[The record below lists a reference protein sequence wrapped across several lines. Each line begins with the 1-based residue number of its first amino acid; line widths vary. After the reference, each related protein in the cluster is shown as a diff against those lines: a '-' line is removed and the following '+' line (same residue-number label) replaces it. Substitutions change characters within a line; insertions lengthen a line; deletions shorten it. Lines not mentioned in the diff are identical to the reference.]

1 MTRVS
6 KRTVVVCS
14 NYAWTIYN
22 FRMSLIRRLKAEGY
36 KVVVLTEFDGYEN
49 QIGLEVDNIEP
60 LFISRKG
67 VNPFVDFFTIA
78 DFVRYFL
85 RLKPDMF
92 LAFSIKPVIYG
103 SIAAKIFKIPSIVM
117 ITGLGTAFI
126 SDNWITKV
134 VKRLYRFA
142 LSSVSVIFFQNVDDR
157 TVFVDQKLVNEKV
170 CRYTPGSGVD
180 INKFSYSILPN
191 TAEISFLLIAR
202 MLWDKGIGEFVEA
215 ARTVKLKYP
224 NTRFQLLG
232 PLGVQNR
239 TSIKNT
245 EMKAWE
251 NEGIIEYLGETDDVT
266 SYIEKACCVVLP
278 SYREGT
284 SRVLLEAAAM
294 GRPLIATDVP
304 GCREVVED
312 GVTGLLCKPR
322 DYVDLSQK
330 IELMLKLPYETRHV
344 MGTKG
349 RDKIENEFRQEIV
362 CDLYIDAIKR
372 CGSGQLSH

>member
-1 MTRVS
+1 MNLG
-6 KRTVVVCS
+6 KPTVLICS

-22 FRMSLIRRLKAEGY
+22 FRMSLIRRLKTEGY
-36 KVVVLTEFDGYEN
+36 KVIVVTEFDGYEDE
-49 QIGLEVDNIEP
+49 IGLEVDVIEP

-67 VNPFVDFFTIA
+67 VNPFVDVFTII
-78 DFVRYFL
+78 DLIRHL
-85 RLKPDMF
+85 RKFKPDML

-103 SIAAKIFKIPSIVM
+103 SIAAKILRIPSIIM

-126 SDNWITKV
+126 TNNWITKV
-134 VKRLYRFA
+134 VKKLYRFA

-157 TVFVDQKLVNEKV
+157 DIFVEQKLVDEKV

-180 INKFSYSILPN
+180 IDKFTYSTLPN
-191 TAEISFLLIAR
+191 TPEFTFLLIAR

-215 ARTVKLKYP
+215 AKTVKLKYP

-239 TSIKNT
+239 TSIKST
-245 EMKAWE
+245 EMEAWE

-266 SYIEKACCVVLP
+266 GYIEKACCVVLP

-304 GCREVVED
+304 GCREIIDD
-312 GVTGLLCKPR
+312 GVTGLLCDPR
-322 DYVDLSQK
+322 DYVALAQKMEVLLELS
-330 IELMLKLPYETRHV
+330 YETRRE
-344 MGTKG
+344 MGVKG
-349 RDKIENEFRQEIV
+349 REKVENGFREEIV
-362 CDLYIDAIKR
+362 CDLYIDALES
-372 CGSGQLSH
+372 CNV